1 VSGSETA
8 FARRV
13 ERGAVP
19 PSGFDH
25 RAHLRLAW
33 AYLDE
38 SASLDEAIDRM
49 GAALRRFAAAAGQ
62 PEKYHETL
70 TAFWMARLAAAR
82 AGMRRGGRL
91 EPVLRRD
98 PALLDRDLPLAYY
111 SRRRLFSPRARRL
124 RVSPDRRSL
133 DLMSLRFV
141 PAVHRATHRIGLY
154 LAATGE
160 GGSQGESHILAHLAS
175 SGPATIA
182 ELHRGLAHK
191 RSTLTSILDRLTARG
206 LITREVGAAD
216 RRTFVITPT
225 AKGRAAA
232 RRVHDHL
239 AALERAV
246 SGRVSADE
254 LRACL
259 RVLGIIEEQ
268 AHQRS
273 RKSSA
278 PGRRRAQSASV

>member
-1 VSGSETA
+1 MA

-13 ERGAVP
+13 ERGDVP
-19 PSGFDH
+19 PAAFDH
-25 RAHLRLAW
+25 RAHLRLAL

-38 SASLDEAIDRM
+38 SASLDEATGRM
-49 GAALRRFAAAAGQ
+49 GAALRRFAAAAGK

-70 TAFWMARLAAAR
+70 TAFWMARLAASRDTPPRAR
-82 AGMRRGGRL
+82 LDAL
-91 EPVLRRD
+91 LRRD
-98 PALLDRDLPLAYY
+98 PALLDKDLPLAYY
-111 SRRRLFSPRARRL
+111 SRRRLFSARARRDRL
-124 RVSPDRRSL
+124 SPDLRL
-133 DLMSLRFV
+133 TMPLRFV
-141 PAVHRATHRIGLY
+141 PSVHRATHRIGLY
-154 LAATGE
+154 LAASNDL
-160 GGSQGESHILAHLAS
+160 SQGESHILAHLAS

-206 LITREVGAAD
+206 YIRREVGADD

-239 AALERAV
+239 TALERAV
-246 SGRVSADE
+246 AGRVTAGD

-259 RVLGIIEEQ
+259 KVLAAIEEQ
-268 AHQRS
+268 A
-273 RKSSA
+273 A
-278 PGRRRAQSASV
+278 RRTARR